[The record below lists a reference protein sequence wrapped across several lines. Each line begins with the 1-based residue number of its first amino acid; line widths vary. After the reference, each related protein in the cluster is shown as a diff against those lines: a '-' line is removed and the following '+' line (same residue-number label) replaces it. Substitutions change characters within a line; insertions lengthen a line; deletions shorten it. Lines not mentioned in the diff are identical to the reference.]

1 MRRYLLLIFLAL
13 FSFSAIHAEITWTL
27 SDDGTLTISGTSMPD
42 YDLIDNYPYLS
53 RCFQDFSKPD
63 YDLTYEDNDFGSSA
77 PWFSQREKIKKVVIE
92 NGMKNIGNYAF
103 SYCWGITSITIPNS
117 VTSIGWHAFY
127 GTKWAKNRP
136 YGMDYLGR
144 VLYRFNGEMPA
155 NTKITV
161 KEGTAQICDFA
172 FYGCNNLVSITI
184 PNSVTSIG
192 AYAFNGCS
200 CLISVTIPNSVKSIG
215 GKVFANCRGL
225 TSVAIPNS
233 ITSIGGSAFYG
244 CNNLTSI
251 TIPNSVTTIEART
264 FYGCNNLVSITIP
277 NSVTTSDYRAFKE
290 CIGLISVIIGNSV
303 TSIRDYAFDKCV
315 GLTSVTIPNF
325 VTNIGHCAFR
335 GCSSLTSVTFEGST
349 PPVFGEDVFEGVNKS
364 IPVYVPA
371 NSIEVYKKALKRY
384 FKKASIQAL

>member
-1 MRRYLLLIFLAL
+1 MRSYLLIIFLAL
-13 FSFSAIHAEITWTL
+13 FSFSAIQAEITWTL

-53 RCFQDFSKPD
+53 RCFQNFSKPD
-63 YDLTYEDNDFGSSA
+63 YDLTYEDNEFGSSA
-77 PWFSQREKIKKVVIE
+77 PWFPQRDKIKKVIIV
-92 NGMKNIGNYAF
+92 NGVTNIGRNAF
-103 SYCWGITSITIPNS
+103 AYCWGITSITIPNS

-136 YGMDYLGR
+136 DGMDYLGR
-144 VLYRFNGEMPA
+144 VLYRFNGEMLA

-161 KEGTAQICDFA
+161 KEGTTQICDFA
-172 FYGCNNLVSITI
+172 FFECNNLTSVIIPNFVMSIGYRAFERCTGLTSITI

-192 AYAFNGCS
+192 DGAFERCTG
-200 CLISVTIPNSVKSIG
+200 
-215 GKVFANCRGL
+215 
-225 TSVAIPNS
+225 
-233 ITSIGGSAFYG
+233 
-244 CNNLTSI
+244 LTSI
-251 TIPNSVTTIEART
+251 TIPNSVTSIGGYA
-264 FYGCNNLVSITIP
+264 FYGCNNLTSVIIPNSVTSIEYRVFYGCSALTSITIP
-277 NSVTTSDYRAFKE
+277 NSVTSIRDYSFRGCESLTS
-290 CIGLISVIIGNSV
+290 ITIGNSV
-303 TSIRDYAFDKCV
+303 TSIGDYAFDKCV
-315 GLTSVTIPNF
+315 GLTSVIIPNF

-349 PPVFGEDVFEGVNKS
+349 PPVFGENVFEGVNKS